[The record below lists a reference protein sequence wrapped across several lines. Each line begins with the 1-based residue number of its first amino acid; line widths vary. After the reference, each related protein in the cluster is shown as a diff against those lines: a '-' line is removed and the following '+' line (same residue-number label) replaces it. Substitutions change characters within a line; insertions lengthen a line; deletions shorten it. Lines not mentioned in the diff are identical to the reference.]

1 MSTVKNGPSAA
12 EGSRM
17 PDHDSTRPT
26 LADVAAKAGVSAST
40 ASLAFSGSGPVAE
53 ATRER
58 VLAAARE
65 LHYAGPDPRARSLR
79 RGRSGIIGVVLEERV
94 REAFRDPIQ
103 IAQFDGIA
111 EEIGHIDAALL
122 ILAAAGPAQQF
133 AGVKAMPAQPIHPVT
148 VEDAPIDAAVLMG
161 CSPRLAASISALR
174 DRGLPVVAI
183 EGFPAEGIL
192 LIEQDNRDATE
203 RGARHLEHLGHERVA
218 IITLPLDA
226 AHHRGRVTE
235 ELLAISSSATPLQ
248 RLEGARAVFPDA
260 VAYAAAGSQVD
271 EGRRAARELL
281 SVPAEER
288 PTAIIAQSDL
298 LAVGVIRA
306 AEELGISVPDQLS
319 VIGFDGVRVDGLW
332 PYELTT
338 LEQPA
343 YEKGRAAGRAI
354 VRMLEGSEA
363 EPVAFTSV
371 LRVGNT
377 TAPPPSA
384 P

>member
-1 MSTVKNGPSAA
+1 
-12 EGSRM
+12 M
-17 PDHDSTRPT
+17 PDHDSSRPT

-53 ATRER
+53 ATKER

-79 RGRSGIIGVVLEERV
+79 RGRSGIIGVVIEERV

-103 IAQFDGIA
+103 IATFDGVA
-111 EEIGHIDAALL
+111 EELGRIDGALL
-122 ILAAAGPAQQF
+122 ILAASGPVQQL
-133 AGVKAMPAQPIHPVT
+133 AGVKAMPAQPTPRVT

-161 CSPRLAASISALR
+161 CTPRLSDSIAALR
-174 DRGLPVVAI
+174 DRGLPIVVI
-183 EGFPAEGIL
+183 EGYPVEGL
-192 LIEQDNRDATE
+192 LVIEQDNRDATE
-203 RGARHLEHLGHERVA
+203 RGALHLKQLGHERVA
-218 IITLPLDA
+218 IVTLPLDA
-226 AHHRGRVTE
+226 AHHRGIVTD
-235 ELLAISSSATPLQ
+235 ELLAISSSATALQ

-260 VAYAAAGSQVD
+260 VAHAAAGSYVD
-271 EGRRAARELL
+271 EGRRAAHELL
-281 SVPAEER
+281 AGAVGER

-298 LAVGVIRA
+298 LAAGVIRG
-306 AEELGISVPDQLS
+306 AEELGIRVPEDLS

-354 VRMLEGSEA
+354 VRMLEGREA
-363 EPVAFTSV
+363 ESVAFTSV

-377 TAPPPSA
+377 TAVPPA
-384 P
+384 E

>member
-1 MSTVKNGPSAA
+1 
-12 EGSRM
+12 M

-79 RGRSGIIGVVLEERV
+79 RGRSGIIGVVIEERV

-122 ILAAAGPAQQF
+122 ILAAAAPAHPL
-133 AGVKAMPAQPIHPVT
+133 AGVKAMPAQPAHPVT

-161 CSPRLAASISALR
+161 CTPWLADSISALR
-174 DRGLPVVAI
+174 NRGLPVVAI

-192 LIEQDNRDATE
+192 VIEQDNRDATE
-203 RGARHLEHLGHERVA
+203 RGARHLLSLGHERVA

-226 AHHRGRVTE
+226 AHHRGIVTE
-235 ELLAISSSATPLQ
+235 ELLAISSSATALQ
-248 RLEGARAVFPDA
+248 RLEGARLVFPDA
-260 VAYAAAGSQVD
+260 VAIAAAGSYVD

-281 SVPAEER
+281 SVPAEQR

-306 AEELGISVPDQLS
+306 AEELGIAVPGQLS

-354 VRMLEGSEA
+354 VRMLEGGETETVS
-363 EPVAFTSV
+363 FTSV

-377 TAPPPSA
+377 TAPPPT
-384 P
+384 PVG

>member
-1 MSTVKNGPSAA
+1 
-12 EGSRM
+12 M
-17 PDHDSTRPT
+17 PDHDSSRPT

-53 ATRER
+53 STRER
-58 VLAAARE
+58 VLQAARD

-79 RGRSGIIGVVLEERV
+79 RGRSGIIGVVIEERV
-94 REAFRDPIQ
+94 REAFRDPIA
-103 IAQFDGIA
+103 IAQFDGLS

-122 ILAAAGPAQQF
+122 ILAAAGPAQPL
-133 AGVKAMPAQPIHPVT
+133 AGVKAMPSQSTQAVT

-161 CSPRLAASISALR
+161 CSPRLADSISALR
-174 DRGLPVVAI
+174 NRGLPVVAI
-183 EGFPAEGIL
+183 EGYPADGIL
-192 LIEQDNRDATE
+192 VIEQDNKDATE
-203 RGARHLEHLGHERVA
+203 RGAKHLEQLGHERVA
-218 IITLPLDA
+218 IVTLPLDLF
-226 AHHRGRVTE
+226 HHRGFVTD
-235 ELLAISSSATPLQ
+235 ELLAISSSATALQ
-248 RLEGARAVFPDA
+248 RLEGARAIFPDA
-260 VAYAAAGSQVD
+260 PAYAAAGSYVD
-271 EGRRAARELL
+271 EGRRAAREIL
-281 SVPAEER
+281 SVPPQDR

-306 AEELGISVPDQLS
+306 AEELGISVPDELS

-354 VRMLEGSEA
+354 VRMLAGGEA

-371 LRVGNT
+371 LHVGNT
-377 TAPPPSA
+377 TAPPHP
-384 P
+384 

>member
-1 MSTVKNGPSAA
+1 
-12 EGSRM
+12 M
-17 PDHDSTRPT
+17 PDHDSSRPT
-26 LADVAAKAGVSAST
+26 LADVAARAGVSAST
-40 ASLAFSGSGPVAE
+40 ASLAFSGSGPVAD
-53 ATRER
+53 ATKER

-79 RGRSGIIGVVLEERV
+79 RGRSGIIGVVIEERV

-111 EEIGHIDAALL
+111 EEIGRIDAALL
-122 ILAAAGPAQQF
+122 ILAASGPAQQL
-133 AGVKAMPAQPIHPVT
+133 AGVKAMPVQPAHPVT
-148 VEDAPIDAAVLMG
+148 VEDAPMDAAVLMG
-161 CSPRLAASISALR
+161 CTPRLADSISALR

-183 EGFPAEGIL
+183 EGFPVEGVL
-192 LIEQDNRDATE
+192 VIEQDNRDATE
-203 RGARHLEHLGHERVA
+203 RGAQHLRQLGHGRVG
-218 IITLPLDA
+218 IVTLPLDA
-226 AHHRGRVTE
+226 AHHRGLVTD
-235 ELLAISSSATPLQ
+235 ELLAISSSATALQ

-260 VAYAAAGSQVD
+260 VAHAAAGSFVD
-271 EGRRAARELL
+271 EGVRAAREML
-281 SVPAEER
+281 SGPADER

-298 LAVGVIRA
+298 LAAGVIRG
-306 AEELGISVPDQLS
+306 AEELGIKVPDELS

-354 VRMLEGSEA
+354 VRMLEGREA
-363 EPVAFTSV
+363 ESVSFTSV

-384 P
+384 PIA